1 MHNEKRI
8 DIAPKFRDF
17 LAVAPLQVLWML
29 KGGLLKSGS
38 MSPVITAV
46 LSDINKE
53 LQLRLNGTESGEET
67 MMIDEIKI
75 YPCFEE
81 HPPKA
86 EKYEIKS
93 WQYARSGLEE
103 FDIVLD
109 SQNYLIDGYC
119 GYLLALEHGLSHIS
133 IRYGKRQIVRAYH
146 KQGGKLYAWE
156 LPGLLI
162 DHVSVGDKLIVP
174 TQRGVR
180 VVTVAA
186 VEEYRPEEYPEPLST
201 VIRKKKRAV

>member
-1 MHNEKRI
+1 MHNEKGI

-29 KGGLLKSGS
+29 KGGLLKSGDT
-38 MSPVITAV
+38 SPMITGAV
-46 LSDINKE
+46 NCINKE
-53 LQLRLNGTESGEET
+53 LQGRLNKGEKEQET

-75 YPCFEE
+75 YPCFEK

-133 IRYGKRQIVRAYH
+133 IRYGKRQIVKAYH

-156 LPGLLI
+156 LPGLL
-162 DHVSVGDKLIVP
+162 DGRVSVGDKLIVP

-180 VVTVAA
+180 VVTAAA
-186 VEEYRPEEYPEPLST
+186 VEEYRPEEYPEPLNT
-201 VIRKKKRAV
+201 VIKKKKRAV

>member
-1 MHNEKRI
+1 MRNEKGI
-8 DIAPKFRDF
+8 DIAPKFRNF
-17 LAVAPLQVLWML
+17 LAVVPLQVLWTL
-29 KGGLLKSGS
+29 KGGLLEDGNT
-38 MSPVITAV
+38 SPVITGV
-46 LSDINKE
+46 VNSINEE
-53 LQLRLNGTESGEET
+53 LRVRLNRGEKGQET

-75 YPCFEE
+75 YPCFEK

-162 DHVSVGDKLIVP
+162 DRVSVGDKLIVP

-186 VEEYRPEEYPEPLST
+186 VEEYRPEEYPGPLST